1 MQFIELEGGYL
12 VIGLFILAVTV
23 FVTTRSFMPKNS
35 FKKGFFAVFGI
46 LSISIFAHYLITVD
60 RMNDV
65 KTAFENG
72 QNVVCESKEIRKVAQ
87 SLIISKKLQWELDG
101 DIFVSKQYQRG
112 FHSARCVVE

>member
-1 MQFIELEGGYL
+1 MQFLELEGGYL
-12 VIGLFILAVTV
+12 AIGLFILAVAI
-23 FVTTRSFMPKNS
+23 FVTTRSFMSKSS
-35 FKKGFFAVFGI
+35 FKKGVPIVFGFLVFAI
-46 LSISIFAHYLITVD
+46 LGHYFVTID
-60 RMNDV
+60 RMSNV

-72 QNVVCESKEIRKVAQ
+72 QNVICENKEIRKVAQ